1 MEGVKCITEL
11 PEECMSHILSL
22 TSPRDAARSAVL
34 SSEFRSAA
42 NSDVVWGSFLP
53 SGFEEIISKLE
64 SPLVFSSKK
73 DLYLHFC
80 NGPFLLKDNTK
91 SFWLDKA
98 TGKKCYMLGGRE
110 LSISLE
116 NVTSYWRWM
125 PQPSSRVPAV
135 AKLMIDCSLKI
146 KGKMKSRMLSPSTT
160 YVGYLLFKV
169 ASPEEVCVRWGWNA
183 GLGGYGGDFR
193 RVHTSEQQQQYE
205 EEVPHMRKDGWLEL
219 EMGSFF
225 NDKNEDDELEME
237 MRNFHIRTPKSG
249 LILEGVELRPT
260 PTPTP

>member
-1 MEGVKCITEL
+1 MEGIKCITEL

-42 NSDVVWGSFLP
+42 NSDIVWGSFLP

-110 LSISLE
+110 VSISLE

-146 KGKMKSRMLSPSTT
+146 KGKMKR
-160 YVGYLLFKV
+160 
-169 ASPEEVCVRWGWNA
+169 
-183 GLGGYGGDFR
+183 LGGYGGDFR

>member
-1 MEGVKCITEL
+1 MEGIKCITEL

-22 TSPRDAARSAVL
+22 TSPRICQ
-34 SSEFRSAA
+34 FRCC
-42 NSDVVWGSFLP
+42 VGLILP

-146 KGKMKSRMLSPSTT
+146 KGKMKR
-160 YVGYLLFKV
+160 
-169 ASPEEVCVRWGWNA
+169 
-183 GLGGYGGDFR
+183 LGGYGGDFR

-205 EEVPHMRKDGWLEL
+205 EEVPHVRKDGWLEL